1 VKNLINTK
9 IFGDRRSIIIISF
22 SIFFVYFNSL
32 FNPFIWDDLYL
43 IVKNP
48 FIKNF
53 KFFHFYFTKG
63 IFAGAFPYKEIKFYR
78 PLQSLSY
85 SIIYHISGLKPFSFH
100 LFNIL
105 LHILN
110 SILLFKIL
118 SEIFEKKIAFFSS
131 LLFGIHPLNTEAIT
145 YISGTADP
153 LFFFFCLLSIIFFL
167 RGKYFLSYLF
177 FVFSLLSK
185 EMGLITPFYL
195 LVILYGRGEENKK
208 NLKMIVPFFL
218 IIILYVIF
226 RFNFTNVSQKISIHF
241 KYRFLTSFKS
251 FLYYLSL
258 ILSPYKLHME
268 RSLRW
273 VLRFTDIGF
282 LSGFFVFIF
291 SIFLVF
297 KFKRNRKFIFPYLL
311 FLINFFTVSGILV
324 QLNANFS
331 EHFIYSGIIG
341 ILIYL
346 PLLLKKFI
354 KKEKIFTFLL
364 CILCLIYGIRSILR
378 NFDWKNPEKFFEKT
392 GKEANY
398 PKRVK
403 DQLAFI
409 LLNKGNYK
417 KAYEILKNEVEKNP
431 DDEDISLNYG
441 ASLIRL
447 GKYQKAEEVYK
458 KILKIN
464 PENYEVFHDLAII
477 YEKKKDYQK
486 AKKYLLKAIEIN
498 PYYAEGYYQL
508 GKINYIKGEIKKAE
522 EYLEKS
528 IEIDPDY
535 AYSYN
540 LLGIIYTKRNPE
552 KTFLYFK
559 KAVEIEPENILFIKN
574 FALICRNTGRI
585 KLAIKYYRKALQLK
599 PDSPDILND
608 IGICYA
614 MKRNKKKA
622 IEMWKKALNIKQNY
636 KPAIE
641 NLEKIQ
647 KRE

>member
-1 VKNLINTK
+1 VKNLVNTE
-9 IFGDRRSIIIISF
+9 IFGDRRSIIIVSF
-22 SIFFVYFNSL
+22 SVFFVYFNSL
-32 FNPFIWDDLYL
+32 FTPFIWDDIYL

-53 KFFHFYFTKG
+53 KYFHFYFTKG
-63 IFAGAFPYKEIKFYR
+63 IFAGAFPSKEIKFYR
-78 PLQSLSY
+78 PFQIFSY

-118 SEIFEKKIAFFSS
+118 SEIFEKKVAFFSS

-167 RGKYFLSYLF
+167 RKKYFLSYLF
-177 FVFSLLSK
+177 FIISLLSK
-185 EMGLITPFYL
+185 EIGLITPFYL

-226 RFNFTNVSQKISIHF
+226 HFNFTNVSQKIPISF

-251 FLYYLSL
+251 YILYFSL
-258 ILSPYKLHME
+258 IIFPYKLHME

-273 VLRFTDIGF
+273 ISKFTDIGF

-297 KFKRNRKFIFPYLL
+297 KFRRNRKFIFPYLW
-311 FLINFFTVSGILV
+311 FLVNFLVVSGIFI

-341 ILIYL
+341 ILVYL

-354 KKEKIFTFLL
+354 KKEKVFTFLL
-364 CILCLIYGIRSILR
+364 CFLCLIYGIRSILR

-392 GKEANY
+392 GEEANY
-398 PKRVK
+398 SKRAK
-403 DQLAFI
+403 NQLAFI
-409 LLNKGNYK
+409 LLNKGDYK
-417 KAYEILKNEVEKNP
+417 KAYEILKNEVKENP
-431 DDEDISLNYG
+431 DDVDVLLNYG
-441 ASLIRL
+441 ASLIGL
-447 GKYQKAEEVYK
+447 GRYEDAEKVYKKILRINPENYRAYHDLSVIYTKKGDYQKAEEF
-458 KILKIN
+458 ILKA
-464 PENYEVFHDLAII
+464 V
-477 YEKKKDYQK
+477 K
-486 AKKYLLKAIEIN
+486 IN

-508 GKINYIKGEIKKAE
+508 GKINYIKGKVKKAKR
-522 EYLEKS
+522 YLEKS
-528 IEIDPDY
+528 IKIDPDY
-535 AYSYN
+535 VYSYN
-540 LLGIIYTKRNPE
+540 LLGIIYSE
-552 KTFLYFK
+552 KNQEKAFLYFK
-559 KAVEIEPENILFIKN
+559 KAVEIEPENVSFINN
-574 FALICRNTGRI
+574 FALICKNTGRI
-585 KLAIKYYRKALQLK
+585 EIAIRYYKKALKMK
-599 PDSPDILND
+599 PNSTDILND
-608 IGICYA
+608 LGICYA
-614 MKRNKKKA
+614 IKGDKEKA
-622 IEMWKKALNIKQNY
+622 IEMWKKALKINPNF
-636 KPAIE
+636 KPAAE
-641 NLEKIQ
+641 NL
-647 KRE
+647 KRVSR